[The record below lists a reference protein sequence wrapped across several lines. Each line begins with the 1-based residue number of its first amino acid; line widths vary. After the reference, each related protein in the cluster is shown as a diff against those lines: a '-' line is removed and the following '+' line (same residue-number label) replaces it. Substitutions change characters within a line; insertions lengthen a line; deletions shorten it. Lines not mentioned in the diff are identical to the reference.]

1 MNRTRV
7 LVVDDVDLFRTGL
20 SAALRAARFD
30 ICGEAAS
37 AEGAV
42 SAAESLLPDVVVLDI
57 LMPGLSGLEVVE
69 KILAVSPATRIILL
83 TGSESVEDLLA
94 GIKAGAR
101 GYLVKDTAF
110 AGLAAAIQDV
120 AGGGSAVSAKM
131 GGKLFDILR
140 QLLRHQD
147 FVGPRPPCLT
157 GREVEVLR
165 HVAAGE
171 TSREIGQVLFISENT
186 VKNHIRNILDKLG
199 LHSRNEA
206 VLFALREQLIEL

>member
-1 MNRTRV
+1 MTPTRV

-20 SAALRAARFD
+20 GAALRAAGFD
-30 ICGEAAS
+30 ICGEAAD

-42 SAAESLLPDVVVLDI
+42 SAAETLLPEVVVLDI

-69 KILAVSPATRIILL
+69 KIGAVSPGSRVILL
-83 TGSESVEDLLA
+83 TASESVENLLE
-94 GIKAGAR
+94 GIRAGAR

-110 AGLAAAIQDV
+110 EGLASAIRDV
-120 AGGGSAVSAKM
+120 VKGGAAVSARM

-140 QLLRHQD
+140 QHLRHQEII
-147 FVGPRPPCLT
+147 GSREASLT
-157 GREVEVLR
+157 GREVEILR

-171 TSREIGQVLFISENT
+171 TSREIGRVLYISENT

-199 LHSRNEA
+199 LHSRSEA
-206 VLFALREQLIEL
+206 VLYAVRESLIEL